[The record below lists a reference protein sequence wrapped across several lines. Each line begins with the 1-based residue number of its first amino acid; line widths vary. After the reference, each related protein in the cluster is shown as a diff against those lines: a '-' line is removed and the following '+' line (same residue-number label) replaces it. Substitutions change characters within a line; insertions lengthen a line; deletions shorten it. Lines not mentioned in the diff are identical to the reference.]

1 MPKYVIKKPA
11 LDTIVVVQTVL
22 LAVLLLTCNVYM
34 AKYFTFIA
42 QLDPN
47 FIGLDT
53 VEHLLLAGVLHGTT
67 NRQLCI
73 AQIPMQPLRKRKN
86 SECNFEARASTKKR
100 RRERHSNVEKRNDC
114 FISNDKLGLFGRVG
128 AAKRFSFL
136 NQFCFFLFSW
146 LKAKLNTLCER
157 II

>member
-1 MPKYVIKKPA
+1 M
-11 LDTIVVVQTVL
+11 
-22 LAVLLLTCNVYM
+22 LLTCNVYN

-73 AQIPMQPLRKRKN
+73 AQIPIQPLRERKIP
-86 SECNFEARASTKKR
+86 SAISK
-100 RRERHSNVEKRNDC
+100 RERPLKRDEERDIQMLKKEMIVSSRTTNSGC
-114 FISNDKLGLFGRVG
+114 SEGLGLKGILF
-128 AAKRFSFL
+128 F
-136 NQFCFFLFSW
+136 NQFR
-146 LKAKLNTLCER
+146 EG
-157 II
+157 